1 MKTHKQVYI
10 AIDLHSKT
18 SMVGYMNEQGEYL
31 HQRQVA
37 TTAQNLIN
45 EVVAISAERKSLT
58 IEQSNMTFWAADQLR
73 SYVDELIVCDPRHNA
88 LISRSESKN
97 DRLDTMR
104 LCKLLRMG
112 ELKAVWL
119 PRQMGSRRVFYGQV
133 KEYQRLIKTLSI
145 HKRQLGDQLRHWGI
159 TRKPVAG
166 DYRDP
171 KVLLGGIGQDLV
183 RGEVAAKITFIQ
195 QIEHA
200 KNEQKKRMIQ
210 TGGLFW
216 EIAEFLR
223 IPGIGP
229 IGAHMFSG
237 YIQTPHRFR
246 RSRQLIQFCQ
256 LGVRSF
262 TSDGKRVR
270 RERLSKAGHGCLKN
284 LAHIAWKSSMSSD
297 NEVSRYYQGQLENS
311 GNEVH
316 ARLSTQ
322 RKILRVM
329 WGLWKSHRPYD
340 PDAFTYIHGDS
351 DR

>member
-1 MKTHKQVYI
+1 MI
-10 AIDLHSKT
+10 
-18 SMVGYMNEQGEYL
+18 GYMNEDGQYL
-31 HQRQVA
+31 HHRQLD

-45 EVVAISAERKSLT
+45 EIVAIPAHRKSVT
-58 IEQSNMTFWAADQLR
+58 IEQSNMAFWAADQL
-73 SYVDELIVCDPRHNA
+73 SGYVDELIVCDPRHNA
-88 LISRSESKN
+88 LISRNESKN

-104 LCKLLRMG
+104 LCKLLRLG

-119 PRQMGSRRVFYGQV
+119 PKQMGRRRVFYGQV
-133 KEYQRLIKTLSI
+133 KEYQRLVKTLSI
-145 HKRQLGDQLRHWGI
+145 HKRQLGDLLRHWGI
-159 TRKPVAG
+159 TRKTVAS

-171 KVLLGGIGQDLV
+171 KELLGAVDQELV
-183 RGEVAAKITFIQ
+183 REEVAGKIAFIQ
-195 QIEHA
+195 QIERA
-200 KNEQKKRMIQ
+200 KNEQKKRMIE
-210 TGGLFW
+210 TGSSFW
-216 EIAEFLR
+216 EIPEFLR
-223 IPGIGP
+223 IPGIGL

-246 RSRQLIQFCQ
+246 RSKQLIQFCQ
-256 LGVRSF
+256 LGVRTFS
-262 TSDGKRVR
+262 SDGKRVR

-284 LAHIAWKSSMSSD
+284 LAHIAWKASQSSD
-297 NEVSRYYQGQLENS
+297 NEVSRYFQGQLENS

-340 PDAFTYIHGDS
+340 PDAFIYIHGDS

>member
-1 MKTHKQVYI
+1 MI
-10 AIDLHSKT
+10 
-18 SMVGYMNEQGEYL
+18 GYMNEDGQYL
-31 HQRQVA
+31 HHQQVD

-45 EVVAISAERKSLT
+45 EVVAIAAQRKSVT
-58 IEQSNMTFWAADQLR
+58 IEQSNMAFWAADQL
-73 SYVDELIVCDPRHNA
+73 SGYVDELIVCDPRHNA
-88 LISRSESKN
+88 LISRNESKN

-104 LCKLLRMG
+104 LCKLLRLG

-119 PRQMGSRRVFYGQV
+119 PKQMGRRRVFYGQV
-133 KEYQRLIKTLSI
+133 KEYQRLVKTMSI
-145 HKRQLGDQLRHWGI
+145 HKRQLGDLLRHWGI
-159 TRKPVAG
+159 TRKTVAG

-171 KVLLGGIGQDLV
+171 KELLGAVGQDLV
-183 RGEVAAKITFIQ
+183 REEVAGKITFIQ
-195 QIEHA
+195 QIERA
-200 KNEQKKRMIQ
+200 KNEQKKRMIE
-210 TGGLFW
+210 TGSSFW
-216 EIAEFLR
+216 EIPEFLR
-223 IPGIGP
+223 IPGIGL
-229 IGAHMFSG
+229 IGAHVFSG

-246 RSRQLIQFCQ
+246 RSKQLIQFCQ

-284 LAHIAWKSSMSSD
+284 LAHIAWKSSQGSD
-297 NEVSRYYQGQLENS
+297 NEVSRYFQGQLARS

-340 PDAFTYIHGDS
+340 PDAFTYTHGDS